1 MATVAKTTPGE
12 FIRQVRAETA
22 KVVWPTRRETMMT
35 AVMVVIMTVILS
47 IFFFGLDSAF
57 GAIVKSLMS
66 LVG

>member
-1 MATVAKTTPGE
+1 MAKTTPGE

-35 AVMVVIMTVILS
+35 AVMVVIMTVVLS

-57 GAIVKSLMS
+57 SAIVKTLLS

>member
-1 MATVAKTTPGE
+1 MAKTTPGE

-35 AVMVVIMTVILS
+35 AVMVVIMTVVLS

-57 GAIVKSLMS
+57 SAIVKALLS

>member
-1 MATVAKTTPGE
+1 MAKTTPGE

-35 AVMVVIMTVILS
+35 AVMVVIMTVVLS

-57 GAIVKSLMS
+57 GAIVKALMS

>member
-1 MATVAKTTPGE
+1 MITVAKTTPGE

-22 KVVWPTRRETMMT
+22 KVVWPTQRETMMT